1 MSRGSVES
9 RMSDGME
16 LACSN
21 VGQDRQQQRCDDVNC
36 WIGTDDEQK
45 IRENGLDEFGQGSDD
60 DGVVEFPDR
69 EKDWNNVD
77 ADKSS
82 NATNQGKQSDD
93 EAEFEEPRKNGEG
106 VEKVREIGDAFDF
119 CDPDRGVLDQ
129 RQIHGGGAGGGA
141 IGSSVFGDASMRF
154 GGVFCSPPFAGG
166 TPIECVGVGFFVVKA
181 PGAGGVEC
189 HHGFLSCLLR
199 LSL

>member
-1 MSRGSVES
+1 MKGVFSVKTGSSNARGRGTTAASATHFLTMAAIFRSGQAMSRGSVES

-129 RQIHGGGAGGGA
+129 G
-141 IGSSVFGDASMRF
+141 
-154 GGVFCSPPFAGG
+154 
-166 TPIECVGVGFFVVKA
+166 
-181 PGAGGVEC
+181 
-189 HHGFLSCLLR
+189 
-199 LSL
+199 